1 MYYSGYILMLI
12 VVIYV
17 SISYNR
23 VGIYIPKGVFRVYI
37 SGEFVAV
44 S

>member
-1 MYYSGYILMLI
+1 MLI

-23 VGIYIPKGVFRVYI
+23 VGICILKSVFSFYV
-37 SGEFVAV
+37 SGEFITV